1 MNYNDDVLYNKNY
14 LLIVPTTRKQY
25 FEYLNYSFGNV
36 VLFNGIKDLENII
49 KFIDKNNFKQLIFV
63 DYMLEYLEIINSV
76 KNKHVY
82 KILFTYSLGGFSNNV
97 IYSAFKNIIDL
108 YNNKKID
115 SIGFL
120 DKNLDEVLKNK
131 NIKSF
136 HISLDT
142 PKNNCDNNGNKVS
155 NKTIGIL
162 SNEKQLTHSFYNAL
176 SALKFEDYTAKVLNV
191 SKETRDFLKL
201 FKIKYI
207 NCKTKKDL
215 IEDNYA
221 NIYVNFT
228 DNNDL
233 VFIESMDIGIPCIL
247 GNNGIINKGYLK
259 EMLVVQ
265 SDDSIDEISNKLSN
279 AIKNKDKILNEY
291 KEFRTKY
298 SKNSKKKIYEF
309 LGCEVE
315 KECINKDDL
324 LLSIIVPV
332 YNTEKYLDACLKS
345 ILKALS
351 NKLRNQTEI
360 LVINDGSKDNSEN
373 IILKY
378 KNKFPCLFKY
388 IKQNNHGLGN
398 VRNVALKNAK
408 GKYIASID
416 SDDTINKAFFK
427 DTLKYM
433 KNNVDIIICDW
444 LSVTDNSKFETP
456 AIEWV
461 FNDINKYEG
470 LLYTTIMPSTCN
482 KIIKKSLY
490 DNLKI
495 KFMEDKYEDLSTNP
509 FIMLSAKTIKYINK
523 PYYEYY
529 IRSNSIMRSNAG
541 YSMIDV
547 LKEVNNRLDKYKKY
561 INVDI
566 EKFKFYTYSWRIE
579 EFIFNQL
586 YELNDK
592 DLESFINYIYDNL
605 YDVVVNIFN
614 SSYYDKMLNNLD
626 NDISSYIIERN
637 KYFKNKKLKNFIKSK
652 SSKKIKLNAYMIY
665 YGKKS

>member
-1 MNYNDDVLYNKNY
+1 
-14 LLIVPTTRKQY
+14 
-25 FEYLNYSFGNV
+25 
-36 VLFNGIKDLENII
+36 
-49 KFIDKNNFKQLIFV
+49 
-63 DYMLEYLEIINSV
+63 
-76 KNKHVY
+76 
-82 KILFTYSLGGFSNNV
+82 
-97 IYSAFKNIIDL
+97 
-108 YNNKKID
+108 
-115 SIGFL
+115 
-120 DKNLDEVLKNK
+120 
-131 NIKSF
+131 
-136 HISLDT
+136 
-142 PKNNCDNNGNKVS
+142 
-155 NKTIGIL
+155 
-162 SNEKQLTHSFYNAL
+162 
-176 SALKFEDYTAKVLNV
+176 
-191 SKETRDFLKL
+191 
-201 FKIKYI
+201 
-207 NCKTKKDL
+207 
-215 IEDNYA
+215 
-221 NIYVNFT
+221 
-228 DNNDL
+228 
-233 VFIESMDIGIPCIL
+233 
-247 GNNGIINKGYLK
+247 
-259 EMLVVQ
+259 
-265 SDDSIDEISNKLSN
+265 
-279 AIKNKDKILNEY
+279 
-291 KEFRTKY
+291 
-298 SKNSKKKIYEF
+298 
-309 LGCEVE
+309 
-315 KECINKDDL
+315 
-324 LLSIIVPV
+324 
-332 YNTEKYLDACLKS
+332 
-345 ILKALS
+345 
-351 NKLRNQTEI
+351 
-360 LVINDGSKDNSEN
+360 
-373 IILKY
+373 
-378 KNKFPCLFKY
+378 
-388 IKQNNHGLGN
+388 
-398 VRNVALKNAK
+398 
-408 GKYIASID
+408 
-416 SDDTINKAFFK
+416 
-427 DTLKYM
+427 M

-456 AIEWV
+456 AIEWG

-637 KYFKNKKLKNFIKSK
+637 KCFKNKKLKNFIKSK
-652 SSKKIKLNAYMIY
+652 SNKKIKLNAYMIY